1 MKDYDIYLFDFD
13 GTLVNSEDSLIR
25 VFTKAYESVD
35 ITIEEK
41 VVKTLMRIPLSKGY
55 QDLNG
60 PLDKVEIFKA
70 TIIKTL
76 NEEETTK
83 KTKLYDDTIRVI
95 KELVKNNKKVGIVTS
110 NNTTHV
116 KDVLSF
122 FKIRKNLFSVIVGND
137 TISIHKPHP
146 EPIYKAL
153 AMLNYLGPL
162 DKVVYIGDAL
172 DDVSAGKAAGVS
184 YLLLDRDNEYLDYQ
198 EEKISSLDE
207 LL

>member
-25 VFTKAYESVD
+25 VFSKAYLSVG
-35 ITIEEK
+35 ITISEK
-41 VVKTLMRIPLSKGY
+41 EVKTLMRIPLSKGY
-55 QDLNG
+55 QNLNG
-60 PLDKVEIFKA
+60 PLDKVEIFKNK
-70 TIIKTL
+70 IIETL
-76 NEEETTK
+76 NDKETVK
-83 KTKLYDDTIRVI
+83 KTKIYDETISVI
-95 KELVKNNKKVGIVTS
+95 EQLVNNNKKVGIVTS

-122 FKIRKNLFSVIVGND
+122 FKIRKNLISVVVGND

-146 EPIYKAL
+146 EPIFKAL
-153 AMLNYLGPL
+153 EMLNYIGPL

-172 DDVSAGKAAGVS
+172 DDVSAGKNAGIS
-184 YLLLDRDNEYLDYQ
+184 YLLLDRDNEYHDYK
-198 EEKISSLDE
+198 EEKITTLDE